1 MKRGLCF
8 LITCA
13 IITTNLPTTFAS
25 SYKDSS
31 IIDMDALYEVS
42 DITDYSFE
50 ELNDNPQL
58 LDQFL
63 DEKLEDAEVVSTT
76 STPEIDEIWDQLTA
90 LNLRISQLQE
100 ARMAAKE
107 LKQRLLKI
115 QSVRKES
122 ATRLE
127 EYDDQDEALMIL
139 SELEPEE
146 IESILSELNSFDEAK
161 TERALDEYYNE
172 YAALEAELEALG
184 ATPTEQEL
192 QETLLSDQELQRS
205 IGLAQDDLTDQNS
218 YATTALPPPD
228 LSAVANLYTMVK
240 SYCTV
245 SVSGK
250 QYTTYTI
257 KVQDKPNG
265 NRMYTSY
272 SPFTM
277 YCINQVNPNAV
288 NEFLGTMFE
297 GIVVEGVGKFT
308 AAYLQSEAAGKGAK
322 WFVKAVLAL
331 IHKADTEITLLTT
344 NKDTYRITINHTA
357 QMKYVWVQDSGGSW
371 WLANSANKAE
381 ICEDHHF
388 SFQYYDCIRGENR
401 PFQESVIV
409 STFLNGR
416 FYSAEVDAANWYH
429 SYTLYGADPL
439 WMEPLRSTVG
449 SLEYVGKQNGKEA
462 KTKITPFYAY
472 YPMQLL

>member
-1 MKRGLCF
+1 M
-8 LITCA
+8 
-13 IITTNLPTTFAS
+13 
-25 SYKDSS
+25 
-31 IIDMDALYEVS
+31 
-42 DITDYSFE
+42 
-50 ELNDNPQL
+50 
-58 LDQFL
+58 
-63 DEKLEDAEVVSTT
+63 
-76 STPEIDEIWDQLTA
+76 
-90 LNLRISQLQE
+90 
-100 ARMAAKE
+100 
-107 LKQRLLKI
+107 
-115 QSVRKES
+115 
-122 ATRLE
+122 
-127 EYDDQDEALMIL
+127 
-139 SELEPEE
+139 
-146 IESILSELNSFDEAK
+146 
-161 TERALDEYYNE
+161 
-172 YAALEAELEALG
+172 
-184 ATPTEQEL
+184 
-192 QETLLSDQELQRS
+192 
-205 IGLAQDDLTDQNS
+205 TDQNS
-218 YATTALPPPD
+218 YSTTALPPPD

-265 NRMYTSY
+265 NRMYASH
-272 SPFTM
+272 SWFTM

-297 GIVVEGVGKFT
+297 GAIVAGVGAFT
-308 AAYLQSEAAGKGAK
+308 APYLGTYGAMAAK
-322 WFVKAVLAL
+322 WVVKGVLAL

-344 NKDTYRITINHTA
+344 NENIYEIKNNNTA

-381 ICEDHHF
+381 IFEDHHF

-401 PFQESVIV
+401 PFQDSVKV

-439 WMEPLRSTVG
+439 RMEPLRSTVG
-449 SLEYVGKQNGKEA
+449 SLEYVGKQNGKEV

-472 YPMQLL
+472 YPIGLF